1 VLVAAAVL
9 VFALFGAF
17 AYEFL
22 HSQAVSRRQAE
33 QSFGAQARITSELT
47 SSLFASSVAGAEA
60 QAAKDFGAER
70 VPSRS
75 ALAASAKRSHLLY
88 AVILDGRG
96 RVLAASAG
104 APRTDGRGRAVASDQ
119 VGRALAG
126 QAWLSDL
133 MIDGRRH
140 AVMEWALPFQTRYG
154 RRVEIEAFDA
164 RVLSGFFSGYLK
176 APKGETARAGFIV
189 DDNDRVVADSSGAV
203 ELGSRLTGKIAQVQ
217 GGGRF
222 SSGGTERYAVAAPLA
237 GSDWRVLLSERTSK
251 LFPALAGSMSWILD
265 GALVAFALV
274 AFVGLLLLRR
284 MLGSAASVE
293 AANRRLG
300 ELNETLEQQVAE
312 RTRLAEQRAE
322 ELARSN
328 NELEQFASVAS
339 HDLQEPLR
347 KIRMYCGR
355 LPQRLGD
362 ALPEPAA
369 SDLDRIQGAAERMQ
383 RLIDDLLSLARVGS
397 RQHAFEPVDLAE
409 LTREVVGDLE
419 ARIEEL
425 QARVEINELPVVAAD
440 RAQMSQLLL
449 NLIGNALKF
458 HRADVPPLVRINSQP
473 LPEQPARFGA
483 DAGVGRRCLITVEDN
498 GIGFDPK
505 YAERVFS
512 AFERLHSRSDYE
524 GTGIGLSIAR
534 KIARRHGGELT
545 AASAPGEGSVFTV
558 TLPLLAAASGLA
570 EEAA

>member
-1 VLVAAAVL
+1 MAVP
-9 VFALFGAF
+9 VRGAF

-33 QSFGAQARITSELT
+33 QSFGVQARITSELT

-60 QAAKDFGAER
+60 QAAKDFGAR
-70 VPSRS
+70 VPGRS
-75 ALAASAKRSHLLY
+75 ALAALAKRSHLLY

-96 RVLAASAG
+96 HVLAASAG
-104 APRTDGRGRAVASDQ
+104 APRTDGRGRAVVSDH
-119 VGRALAG
+119 VGRASAG
-126 QAWLSDL
+126 RAWLSDL
-133 MIDGRRH
+133 IIDGRRR
-140 AVMEWALPFQTRYG
+140 AVMEWALPFQSRYG

-164 RVLSGFFSGYLK
+164 RVLSGFFRCYLK
-176 APKGETARAGFIV
+176 APKDEAARAGFIL
-189 DDNDRVVADSSGAV
+189 DANDRVAADSSGA
-203 ELGSRLTGKIAQVQ
+203 EFGSRLTGEIAQVQ
-217 GGGRF
+217 GGARF

-237 GSDWRVLLSERTSK
+237 GSDWRVLLSEPTSK

-274 AFVGLLLLRR
+274 AFVKLLLLRR
-284 MLGSAASVE
+284 MLTGAASVD

-347 KIRMYCGR
+347 KIRMYSGR

-362 ALPEPAA
+362 ALPEEAA
-369 SDLDRIQGAAERMQ
+369 SDLSRIQGAAERMQ
-383 RLIDDLLSLARVGS
+383 RLIDDLLSFARVGS

-440 RAQMSQLLL
+440 PAQMSQLLL

-458 HRADVPPLVRINSQP
+458 HREDVPPLVRISSQL

-483 DAGVGRRCLITVEDN
+483 EAGVGRRCLITVEDN

-505 YAERVFS
+505 YAERAFS
-512 AFERLHSRSDYE
+512 AFERLHSRFDYE

-545 AASAPGEGSVFTV
+545 AASTPGEGSVFTV
-558 TLPLLAAASGLA
+558 TLPLLASASALA